1 MNEGL
6 GSNKIAIALGL
17 FSACVPLQ
25 VLVLPIDTPV
35 QNADD
40 HSAAV
45 AGVAPEPILVPAKP
59 EERRCVHD
67 EEAPACH
74 RVACEGS
81 LAASPSLRLCER
93 SAWYARTRR
102 SSSVFSRSNGAAR
115 G

>member
-1 MNEGL
+1 
-6 GSNKIAIALGL
+6 
-17 FSACVPLQ
+17 
-25 VLVLPIDTPV
+25 
-35 QNADD
+35 
-40 HSAAV
+40 
-45 AGVAPEPILVPAKP
+45 
-59 EERRCVHD
+59 VHD